1 MREIAEAAGLPLR
14 GDESGEELGKLTAD
28 WCRRLMRDTKIPS
41 LKAQG
46 FDRALMAEVAKETET
61 SHLSS
66 FSPVPVTHELALEI
80 AFGVY
85 DHYE

>member
-1 MREIAEAAGLPLR
+1 M
-14 GDESGEELGKLTAD
+14 TAD
-28 WCRRLMRDTKIPS
+28 WCRQLMRSTGILS
-41 LKAQG
+41 LRAQG
-46 FDRALMAEVAKETET
+46 FDRALMAEVAKETES
-61 SHLSS
+61 SHLSI